1 MTSTSGTSLDT
12 PSILSPRQQ
21 AALLRFR
28 DILPQMREQWLLKR
42 HFPYFVIDSFL
53 PAEFAEAIHQSY
65 PPPDELGWDRTT
77 YTHQRRKFTLTSG
90 FPPPIKEF
98 FDLTAHS
105 DFRALISQA
114 TDVENVL
121 DDPDLV
127 GGGLHQILRG
137 GFLDVHVDF
146 NFHPR
151 TKLHRRMNLLIY
163 MNKEWRESYQG
174 SLELWNM
181 QTRQQIETVAPIFNR
196 AVMFETNE
204 VSYHGHPKPLDCPQN
219 VTRKSLAIYYYTADR
234 ESSATATEHNTLY
247 KQTTGASGYAKTAMS
262 SATAIA
268 ERMRDEGIA
277 SVGATMAG
285 KIARRLRKLPPE
297 NK

>member
-1 MTSTSGTSLDT
+1 M
-12 PSILSPRQQ
+12 
-21 AALLRFR
+21 
-28 DILPQMREQWLLKR
+28 
-42 HFPYFVIDSFL
+42 
-53 PAEFAEAIHQSY
+53 
-65 PPPDELGWDRTT
+65 
-77 YTHQRRKFTLTSG
+77 
-90 FPPPIKEF
+90 
-98 FDLTAHS
+98 
-105 DFRALISQA
+105 
-114 TDVENVL
+114 ENVL

-268 ERMRDEGIA
+268 ERVRDEGIA